1 MLSVPVKQR
10 TPAQTAPRF
19 SPPLTKPVAQGA
31 RFCNWQSS
39 SLSARGISFAVQA
52 QPETTIA
59 SLQTRVVLQHLL
71 VRLCH
76 TTELRHLL
84 AHGKGWPIRADW
96 CILRALAM
104 LRVAEAGVGAAGGEC
119 SATDR

>member
-1 MLSVPVKQR
+1 M
-10 TPAQTAPRF
+10 
-19 SPPLTKPVAQGA
+19 
-31 RFCNWQSS
+31 C
-39 SLSARGISFAVQA
+39 QA
-52 QPETTIA
+52 QQEAIIA

-84 AHGKGWPIRADW
+84 AHGTGWPIRADRYTV
-96 CILRALAM
+96 RALAM